1 MYRLTP
7 IIAASLERWQV
18 SKTVGTDAM
27 SVMVKRRVH
36 VAAAAIISA
45 DQQQVL
51 IARRPS
57 NVDQGGLWEFP
68 GGKLAP
74 YETGLEGLKRELHE
88 ELGVEIRNA
97 QPLIR
102 VHHEYPDKHILLD
115 VWQVHEFSGEP
126 FGREGQAVRWVP
138 MNELANYPFPA
149 ANLPILRAVML
160 PTEYLI
166 TAEEDDEA
174 RFDARLERALRED
187 NIRLVQLRAKQLER
201 SAYLARAQRAL
212 TLCKHYGARL
222 LLNGEPDLL
231 KDVEADGIHLTSA
244 RLMNLE
250 RRPIAENQWLS
261 ASTHDQAQL
270 SQAAVLGC
278 DFVTL
283 SPLRTTP
290 SHPEVPP
297 VGWHDFQQLVERAG
311 MPVFALGGMTR
322 FDAHHA
328 RAVGAQGIASIR
340 DFWK

>member
-1 MYRLTP
+1 
-7 IIAASLERWQV
+7 
-18 SKTVGTDAM
+18 M
-27 SVMVKRRVH
+27 SVKVKRRVH
-36 VAAAAIISA
+36 VAAAAMINA
-45 DQQQVL
+45 DRKEVL

-88 ELGVEIRNA
+88 ELGVEITRA

-115 VWQVHEFSGEP
+115 VWQVHDYAGEP

-138 MNELANYPFPA
+138 MEELVNYPFPA

-174 RFDARLERALRED
+174 RFDTRLERALKED
-187 NIRLVQLRAKQLER
+187 GVRLVQLRAKTLDE
-201 SAYLARAQRAL
+201 SAYVERAQRAL
-212 TLCKHYGARL
+212 ALCRQYDARL
-222 LLNGEPDLL
+222 LLNGEPSLL
-231 KDVEADGIHLTSA
+231 DAVDADGIHLTSE
-244 RLMNLE
+244 RLMQLE
-250 RRPIAENQWLS
+250 RRPIAQGKWLS
-261 ASTHDQAQL
+261 ASTHDKAQL
-270 SQAAVLGC
+270 DQAALVGC

-290 SHPEVPP
+290 SHPEVAPM
-297 VGWHDFQQLVERAG
+297 GWHDFQQLVERAG

-322 FDAHHA
+322 FDANHA

>member
-1 MYRLTP
+1 
-7 IIAASLERWQV
+7 
-18 SKTVGTDAM
+18 
-27 SVMVKRRVH
+27 MVKRRVH
-36 VAAAAIISA
+36 VAAAAMISA
-45 DQQQVL
+45 DQKHVL

-57 NVDQGGLWEFP
+57 NVDHGGLWEFP

-88 ELGVEIRNA
+88 ELGVEIVRA

-115 VWQVHEFSGEP
+115 VWQVHEFAGEP

-138 MNELANYPFPA
+138 MNELVNYPFPA

-166 TAEEDDEA
+166 TGEESDDE
-174 RFDARLERALRED
+174 RFASLLERALRED
-187 NIRLVQLRAKQLER
+187 SIRLVQLRAKSLDDA
-201 SAYLARAQRAL
+201 AYVARAERAL
-212 TLCKHYGARL
+212 KLCREYGAKL
-222 LLNGEPDLL
+222 LLNGEPTLL
-231 KDVEADGIHLTSA
+231 DQVDADGIHLTSA
-244 RLMNLE
+244 RLMQLD
-250 RRPIAENQWLS
+250 RRPIAENKWLS
-261 ASTHDQAQL
+261 ASTHDQKQL

-290 SHPEVPP
+290 SHPEVAPM
-297 VGWHDFQQLVERAG
+297 GWHDFQQLVERAG

-322 FDAHHA
+322 FDANHA

>member
-1 MYRLTP
+1 
-7 IIAASLERWQV
+7 
-18 SKTVGTDAM
+18 M

-36 VAAAAIISA
+36 VAAAAMISA
-45 DQQQVL
+45 DQKHVL

-57 NVDQGGLWEFP
+57 NVDHGGLWEFP

-88 ELGVEIRNA
+88 ELGVEIVRA

-115 VWQVHEFSGEP
+115 VWQVHEFAGEP

-138 MNELANYPFPA
+138 MNELVNYPFPA

-166 TAEEDDEA
+166 TGEEPDDE
-174 RFDARLERALRED
+174 RFAALLERALHED
-187 NIRLVQLRAKQLER
+187 NIRLVQLRAKSLDDA
-201 SAYLARAQRAL
+201 AYVARAERAL
-212 TLCKHYGARL
+212 TLCREYGAKL
-222 LLNGEPDLL
+222 LLNGEPTLL
-231 KDVEADGIHLTSA
+231 DQVDADGIHLTSA
-244 RLMNLE
+244 RLMQLD
-250 RRPIAENQWLS
+250 RRPIAENKWLS
-261 ASTHDQAQL
+261 ASTHDQKQL

-290 SHPEVPP
+290 SHPEVAPM
-297 VGWHDFQQLVERAG
+297 GWHDFQQLVERAG

-322 FDAHHA
+322 FDANHA

>member
-1 MYRLTP
+1 MN
-7 IIAASLERWQV
+7 
-18 SKTVGTDAM
+18 
-27 SVMVKRRVH
+27 VMVKRRVH

-45 DQQQVL
+45 DQKQVL

-88 ELGVEIRNA
+88 ELGVEIVRA

-115 VWQVHEFSGEP
+115 VWQVHEFAGEP

-138 MNELANYPFPA
+138 MEELANYPFPA

-166 TAEEDDEA
+166 TKEEADEA
-174 RFDARLERALRED
+174 RFDTLLERALKED
-187 NIRLVQLRAKQLER
+187 NVRLVQLRAKQLDEA
-201 SAYLARAQRAL
+201 AYLKRAERAL
-212 TLCKHYGARL
+212 RMCHEYGAKL
-222 LLNGEPDLL
+222 LLNGEPALL
-231 KDVEADGIHLTSA
+231 EHVDADGIHLTSE
-244 RLMNLE
+244 RLMQLD
-250 RRPIAENQWLS
+250 RRPIAEQKWLS
-261 ASTHDQAQL
+261 ASTHDQTQL
-270 SQAAVLGC
+270 SKAALLGC

-290 SHPEVPP
+290 SHPEVAPM
-297 VGWHDFQQLVERAG
+297 GWHDFQQLVERAG

-322 FDAHHA
+322 FDANHA

>member
-1 MYRLTP
+1 
-7 IIAASLERWQV
+7 
-18 SKTVGTDAM
+18 M

-36 VAAAAIISA
+36 VAAAAMISA
-45 DQQQVL
+45 DQKHVL

-57 NVDQGGLWEFP
+57 NVDHGGLWEFP

-88 ELGVEIRNA
+88 ELGVEIVRA

-115 VWQVHEFSGEP
+115 VWQVHEFAGEP

-138 MNELANYPFPA
+138 MNELVNYPFPA

-166 TAEEDDEA
+166 TGEEPDDE
-174 RFDARLERALRED
+174 RFASLLERALRED
-187 NIRLVQLRAKQLER
+187 SIRLVQLRAKSLDDA
-201 SAYLARAQRAL
+201 AYVARAERAL
-212 TLCKHYGARL
+212 KFCREYGAKL
-222 LLNGEPDLL
+222 LLNGEPTLL
-231 KDVEADGIHLTSA
+231 DRVDADGIHLTSA
-244 RLMNLE
+244 RLMQLD
-250 RRPIAENQWLS
+250 RRPIAENKWLS
-261 ASTHDQAQL
+261 ASTHDQKQL

-290 SHPEVPP
+290 SHPEVAPM
-297 VGWHDFQQLVERAG
+297 GWHDFQQLVERAG

-322 FDAHHA
+322 FDANHA

>member
-1 MYRLTP
+1 
-7 IIAASLERWQV
+7 
-18 SKTVGTDAM
+18 M

-36 VAAAAIISA
+36 VAAAAMISA
-45 DQQQVL
+45 DQKHVL

-57 NVDQGGLWEFP
+57 NVDHGGLWEFP

-88 ELGVEIRNA
+88 ELGVEIVRA

-115 VWQVHEFSGEP
+115 VWQVHEFAGEP

-138 MNELANYPFPA
+138 MNELVNYPFPA

-166 TAEEDDEA
+166 TGEESDDE
-174 RFDARLERALRED
+174 RFASLLERALRED
-187 NIRLVQLRAKQLER
+187 SIRLVQLRAKSLDDT
-201 SAYLARAQRAL
+201 AYVARAERAL
-212 TLCKHYGARL
+212 KLCREYGAKL
-222 LLNGEPDLL
+222 LLNGEPTLL
-231 KDVEADGIHLTSA
+231 DQVDADGIHLTSA
-244 RLMNLE
+244 RLMQLD
-250 RRPIAENQWLS
+250 RRPIAENKWLS
-261 ASTHDQAQL
+261 ASTHDQKQL

-290 SHPEVPP
+290 SHPEVAPM
-297 VGWHDFQQLVERAG
+297 GWHDFQQLVERAG

-322 FDAHHA
+322 FDANHA

>member
-1 MYRLTP
+1 MN
-7 IIAASLERWQV
+7 
-18 SKTVGTDAM
+18 
-27 SVMVKRRVH
+27 VMVKRRVH
-36 VAAAAIISA
+36 VAAAAMISA
-45 DQQQVL
+45 DQKKVL

-88 ELGVEIRNA
+88 ELGVEIIRA

-115 VWQVHEFSGEP
+115 VWQVHEFAGEP

-138 MNELANYPFPA
+138 MEELVNYPFPA

-166 TAEEDDEA
+166 TMEEADEA
-174 RFDARLERALRED
+174 RFDAFLERALQED
-187 NIRLVQLRAKQLER
+187 NIRLVQLRAKELDE
-201 SAYLARAQRAL
+201 AGYVARAERAL
-212 TLCKHYGARL
+212 KLCRQYGASL
-222 LLNGEPDLL
+222 LLNGEPKLL
-231 KDVEADGIHLTSA
+231 EQVDADGIHLTSE
-244 RLMNLE
+244 RLMELD
-250 RRPIAENQWLS
+250 RRPIAESKWLS
-261 ASTHDQAQL
+261 ASTHNQAQL

-290 SHPEVPP
+290 SHPEVAPM
-297 VGWHDFQQLVERAG
+297 GWHDFQQLVERAG

-322 FDAHHA
+322 FDANHA

>member
-1 MYRLTP
+1 
-7 IIAASLERWQV
+7 
-18 SKTVGTDAM
+18 M
-27 SVMVKRRVH
+27 SVMVTRRVH
-36 VAAAAIISA
+36 VAAAAMISA
-45 DQQQVL
+45 DQKHVL

-57 NVDQGGLWEFP
+57 NVDHGGLWEFP

-88 ELGVEIRNA
+88 ELGVEIVRA

-115 VWQVHEFSGEP
+115 VWQVHEFAGEP

-138 MNELANYPFPA
+138 MNELVNYPFPA

-166 TAEEDDEA
+166 TGEEPDDE
-174 RFDARLERALRED
+174 RFASLLERALRED
-187 NIRLVQLRAKQLER
+187 SIRLVQLRAKSLDDT
-201 SAYLARAQRAL
+201 AYVARAERAL
-212 TLCKHYGARL
+212 KLCREYGAKL
-222 LLNGEPDLL
+222 LLNGEPTLL
-231 KDVEADGIHLTSA
+231 DQVDADGIHLTSA
-244 RLMNLE
+244 RLMQLD
-250 RRPIAENQWLS
+250 RRPIAENKWLS
-261 ASTHDQAQL
+261 ASTHDQKQL

-290 SHPEVPP
+290 SHPEVAPM
-297 VGWHDFQQLVERAG
+297 GWHDFQQLVERAG

-322 FDAHHA
+322 FDANHA

>member
-1 MYRLTP
+1 MN
-7 IIAASLERWQV
+7 
-18 SKTVGTDAM
+18 
-27 SVMVKRRVH
+27 VMVKRRVH
-36 VAAAAIISA
+36 VAAAAIVSA
-45 DQQQVL
+45 DQKKVL

-88 ELGVEIRNA
+88 ELGVEIIRA

-102 VHHEYPDKHILLD
+102 IHHEYPDKHILLD
-115 VWQVHEFSGEP
+115 VWQVHEFAGEP

-138 MNELANYPFPA
+138 MEELVKYPFPA

-166 TAEEDDEA
+166 TSEEADEA
-174 RFDARLERALRED
+174 RFDAFLERALKED
-187 NIRLVQLRAKQLER
+187 NIRLVQLRAKALDEAAYIER
-201 SAYLARAQRAL
+201 AERAL
-212 TLCKHYGARL
+212 RMCREHGASL
-222 LLNGEPDLL
+222 LLNGEPGLL
-231 KDVEADGIHLTSA
+231 EKVDADGIHLTSE
-244 RLMNLE
+244 RLMQLD
-250 RRPIAENQWLS
+250 RRPISEQKWLS
-261 ASTHDQAQL
+261 ASTHDQTQL
-270 SQAAVLGC
+270 SKAAVLGC

-290 SHPEVPP
+290 SHPEVAPI
-297 VGWHDFQQLVERAG
+297 GWHDFQQLVERAG

-322 FDAHHA
+322 FDANHA

>member
-1 MYRLTP
+1 MN
-7 IIAASLERWQV
+7 A
-18 SKTVGTDAM
+18 
-27 SVMVKRRVH
+27 MVKRRVH

-45 DQQQVL
+45 DGSEVL
-51 IARRPS
+51 LARRPS
-57 NVDQGGLWEFP
+57 NVDHGGLWEFP

-74 YETGLEGLKRELHE
+74 YETGLEALKRELHE
-88 ELGVEIRNA
+88 ELGVEIRRA

-102 VHHEYPDKHILLD
+102 IHHEYSDKHILLD
-115 VWQVHEFSGEP
+115 VWQVHDFAGEP

-138 MNELANYPFPA
+138 MSELVNYPFPA

-166 TAEEDDEA
+166 TGEEADEA
-174 RFDARLERALRED
+174 RFQERLVRALDED
-187 NIRLVQLRAKQLER
+187 GVRLVQLRAKSLGE
-201 SAYLARAQRAL
+201 ADYLHRAERAL
-212 TLCKHYGARL
+212 ELCRARGARL
-222 LLNGEPDLL
+222 VLNGEPSLL
-231 KDVEADGIHLTSA
+231 EAVDADGIHLTSE
-244 RLMNLE
+244 RLMSLE
-250 RRPIAENQWLS
+250 RRPVDEVKWLS
-261 ASTHDQAQL
+261 ASTHDGRQL
-270 SQAAVLGC
+270 DHARRIGC

-297 VGWHDFQQLVERAG
+297 IGWHDFQQLVERAG

-322 FDAHHA
+322 HDAHHA

>member
-1 MYRLTP
+1 MN
-7 IIAASLERWQV
+7 A
-18 SKTVGTDAM
+18 
-27 SVMVKRRVH
+27 MVKRRVH
-36 VAAAAIISA
+36 VAAAAIVSR
-45 DQQQVL
+45 DTRQVL

-57 NVDQGGLWEFP
+57 TVDQGGLWEFP

-74 YETGLEGLKRELHE
+74 YETGFEALKRELHE
-88 ELGVEIRNA
+88 ELGVEIRRA

-115 VWQVHEFSGEP
+115 VWQVHDFAGEP

-138 MNELANYPFPA
+138 MAELYNYPFPA

-166 TAEEDDEA
+166 SDEEADDEA
-174 RFDARLERALRED
+174 FLGKLQRALIED
-187 NIRLVQLRAKQLER
+187 GVRLVQLRAKSLDR
-201 SAYLARAQRAL
+201 DAYLARAEKAL
-212 TLCKHYGARL
+212 ALCREHGAQL
-222 LLNGEPDLL
+222 LLNGEPELL
-231 KDVEADGIHLTSA
+231 EAVDADGIHLTSE
-244 RLMNLE
+244 RLMQLE
-250 RRPIAENQWLS
+250 RRPIAEGKWLS
-261 ASTHDQAQL
+261 ASTHDKAQL
-270 SQAAVLGC
+270 DQAGRIGC

-290 SHPEVPP
+290 SHPEVAPL
-297 VGWHDFQQLVERAG
+297 GWHDFQQLVETAA

-322 FDAHHA
+322 FDADHA

>member
-1 MYRLTP
+1 
-7 IIAASLERWQV
+7 
-18 SKTVGTDAM
+18 M

-36 VAAAAIISA
+36 VAAAAMISA
-45 DQQQVL
+45 DQNHVL

-57 NVDQGGLWEFP
+57 NVDHGGLWEFP

-88 ELGVEIRNA
+88 ELGVEIVRA

-115 VWQVHEFSGEP
+115 VWQVHEFAGEP

-138 MNELANYPFPA
+138 MNELVNYPFPA

-166 TAEEDDEA
+166 TGEEPDDE
-174 RFDARLERALRED
+174 RFAALLERALHED
-187 NIRLVQLRAKQLER
+187 NIRLVQLRAKSLDDA
-201 SAYLARAQRAL
+201 AYVARAERAL
-212 TLCKHYGARL
+212 TLCREYGAKL
-222 LLNGEPDLL
+222 LLNGEPTLL
-231 KDVEADGIHLTSA
+231 DHVDADGIHLTSA
-244 RLMNLE
+244 RLMQLD
-250 RRPIAENQWLS
+250 RRPIAENKWLS
-261 ASTHDQAQL
+261 ASTHDQKQL

-290 SHPEVPP
+290 SHPEVAPM
-297 VGWHDFQQLVERAG
+297 GWHDFQQLVERAG

-322 FDAHHA
+322 FDANHA

>member
-1 MYRLTP
+1 
-7 IIAASLERWQV
+7 
-18 SKTVGTDAM
+18 M

-36 VAAAAIISA
+36 VAAAAMISA
-45 DQQQVL
+45 DQKHVL

-57 NVDQGGLWEFP
+57 NVDHGGLWEFP

-88 ELGVEIRNA
+88 ELGVEIVRA

-115 VWQVHEFSGEP
+115 VWQVHEFAGEP

-138 MNELANYPFPA
+138 MNELVNYPFPA

-166 TAEEDDEA
+166 TGEEPDDE
-174 RFDARLERALRED
+174 RFASLLERALRED
-187 NIRLVQLRAKQLER
+187 SIRLVQLRAKSLDDA
-201 SAYLARAQRAL
+201 AYVARAERAL
-212 TLCKHYGARL
+212 KLCREYGAKL
-222 LLNGEPDLL
+222 LLNGEPTLL
-231 KDVEADGIHLTSA
+231 DRVDADGIHLTSA
-244 RLMNLE
+244 RLMQLD
-250 RRPIAENQWLS
+250 RRPIAENKWLS
-261 ASTHDQAQL
+261 ASTHDQKQL

-290 SHPEVPP
+290 SHPEVAPM
-297 VGWHDFQQLVERAG
+297 GWHDFQQLVERAG

-322 FDAHHA
+322 FDANHA

>member
-1 MYRLTP
+1 MN
-7 IIAASLERWQV
+7 
-18 SKTVGTDAM
+18 
-27 SVMVKRRVH
+27 VMVKRRVH
-36 VAAAAIISA
+36 VAAAAIISG
-45 DQQQVL
+45 DQTQVL

-88 ELGVEIRNA
+88 ELGVEILSA

-115 VWQVHEFSGEP
+115 VWQVHEFAGEP

-138 MNELANYPFPA
+138 MEELVNYPFPA
-149 ANLPILRAVML
+149 ANLPILQAVML

-166 TAEEDDEA
+166 TGEEADDE
-174 RFDARLERALRED
+174 RFDALLSRALRED
-187 NIRLVQLRAKQLER
+187 HVRLVQLRSKGLDKA
-201 SAYLARAQRAL
+201 AYIARAKRAL
-212 TLCKHYGARL
+212 RLCQEVGARL
-222 LLNGEPDLL
+222 LLNGEPELL
-231 KDVEADGIHLTSA
+231 DEVDADGIHLTSE
-244 RLMNLE
+244 RLMQLE
-250 RRPIAENQWLS
+250 RRPIAEDKWLA
-261 ASTHDQAQL
+261 ASTHDQTQL
-270 SQAAVLGC
+270 TQAALLGC

-290 SHPEVPP
+290 SHPEVAPM
-297 VGWHDFQQLVERAG
+297 GWHDFQQLVERAG

-322 FDAHHA
+322 FDANHA

>member
-1 MYRLTP
+1 
-7 IIAASLERWQV
+7 
-18 SKTVGTDAM
+18 
-27 SVMVKRRVH
+27 MVKRRVH
-36 VAAAAIISA
+36 VAAAAIISGDGDKA
-45 DQQQVL
+45 L

-57 NVDQGGLWEFP
+57 NVDHGGLWEFP

-88 ELGVEIRNA
+88 ELGVEIKRA

-102 VHHEYPDKHILLD
+102 IHHEYPDKHILLD

-138 MNELANYPFPA
+138 LQELVNYPFPA
-149 ANLPILRAVML
+149 ANLPILQAVML
-160 PTEYLI
+160 PTEYFI
-166 TAEEDDEA
+166 TAEEPDDEV
-174 RFDARLERALRED
+174 FEARLARALVED
-187 NIRLVQLRAKQLER
+187 SVRLVQLRAKSLDEA
-201 SAYLARAQRAL
+201 AYLARAERAL
-212 TLCKHYGARL
+212 ALCREHGARL
-222 LLNGEPDLL
+222 LLNADPALL
-231 KDVEADGIHLTSA
+231 EKVDADGVHLTSE
-244 RLMNLE
+244 RLMSLE
-250 RRPIAENQWLS
+250 RRPISEAKWLAS
-261 ASTHDQAQL
+261 STHDQKQL
-270 SQAAVLGC
+270 TQASSIGC

-297 VGWHDFQQLVERAG
+297 MGWHDFQQLVERAA

-322 FDAHHA
+322 FDANHA

>member
-1 MYRLTP
+1 MN
-7 IIAASLERWQV
+7 
-18 SKTVGTDAM
+18 
-27 SVMVKRRVH
+27 VMVKRRVH
-36 VAAAAIISA
+36 VAAAAIISGDGDKA
-45 DQQQVL
+45 L

-57 NVDQGGLWEFP
+57 NVDHGGLWEFP

-88 ELGVEIRNA
+88 ELGVEIKRA

-102 VHHEYPDKHILLD
+102 IHHEYPDKHILLD

-138 MNELANYPFPA
+138 LQELVNYPFPA
-149 ANLPILRAVML
+149 ANLPILQAVML
-160 PTEYLI
+160 PTEYFI
-166 TAEEDDEA
+166 TAEEPNDEV
-174 RFDARLERALRED
+174 FETRLTRALIED
-187 NIRLVQLRAKQLER
+187 NVRLVQLRAKTLDEA
-201 SAYLARAQRAL
+201 AYLARAQRAL
-212 TLCKHYGARL
+212 ALCREHGARL
-222 LLNGEPDLL
+222 LLNGDPALL
-231 KDVEADGIHLTSA
+231 EQVDADGVHLTSE
-244 RLMNLE
+244 RLMSLE
-250 RRPIAENQWLS
+250 RRPISEAKWLA
-261 ASTHDQAQL
+261 ASTHDQKQL
-270 SQAAVLGC
+270 TQASRIGC

-297 VGWHDFQQLVERAG
+297 MGWHDFQQLVERAA

-322 FDAHHA
+322 FDANHA

>member
-1 MYRLTP
+1 
-7 IIAASLERWQV
+7 
-18 SKTVGTDAM
+18 
-27 SVMVKRRVH
+27 MVKRRVH
-36 VAAAAIISA
+36 VAAAAMISA
-45 DQQQVL
+45 DQKKVL

-88 ELGVEIRNA
+88 ELGVEIVRA

-115 VWQVHEFSGEP
+115 VWQVHEFAGEP

-138 MNELANYPFPA
+138 MEELVNYPFPA

-166 TAEEDDEA
+166 TMEEPNEA
-174 RFDARLERALRED
+174 RFDAFLERALKED
-187 NIRLVQLRAKQLER
+187 NIRLVQLRAKELDEE
-201 SAYLARAQRAL
+201 SYVARAERAL
-212 TLCKHYGARL
+212 ALCRQYDASL
-222 LLNGEPDLL
+222 LLNGEPSLL
-231 KDVEADGIHLTSA
+231 ERVDADGIHLTSE
-244 RLMNLE
+244 RLMQLE
-250 RRPIAENQWLS
+250 RRPIAENKWLS

-290 SHPEVPP
+290 SHPEVAPM
-297 VGWHDFQQLVERAG
+297 GWHDFQQLVERAG

-322 FDAHHA
+322 FDANHA

>member
-1 MYRLTP
+1 MN
-7 IIAASLERWQV
+7 
-18 SKTVGTDAM
+18 
-27 SVMVKRRVH
+27 VMVKRRVH

-45 DQQQVL
+45 DQKKVL

-88 ELGVEIRNA
+88 ELGVEIVRA

-115 VWQVHEFSGEP
+115 VWQVHEFAGEP

-138 MNELANYPFPA
+138 MEELANYPFPA

-166 TAEEDDEA
+166 TKEEADEA
-174 RFDARLERALRED
+174 RFDTLLERALKED
-187 NIRLVQLRAKQLER
+187 NIRLVQLRAKQLDEA
-201 SAYLARAQRAL
+201 AYLKRAERVL
-212 TLCKHYGARL
+212 RMCHEYGAKL
-222 LLNGEPDLL
+222 LLNGEPALL
-231 KDVEADGIHLTSA
+231 EHVDADGIHLTSE
-244 RLMNLE
+244 RLMQLD
-250 RRPIAENQWLS
+250 RRPIAEQKWLS
-261 ASTHDQAQL
+261 ASTHDQTQL
-270 SQAAVLGC
+270 SKAALLGC

-290 SHPEVPP
+290 SHPEVAPM
-297 VGWHDFQQLVERAG
+297 GWHDFQQLVERAG

-322 FDAHHA
+322 FDANHA

>member
-1 MYRLTP
+1 MN
-7 IIAASLERWQV
+7 A
-18 SKTVGTDAM
+18 
-27 SVMVKRRVH
+27 MVKRRVH

-45 DQQQVL
+45 DGREVL

-74 YETGLEGLKRELHE
+74 YETGLGGLKRELHE
-88 ELGVEIRNA
+88 ELGVEIQRA

-102 VHHEYPDKHILLD
+102 IHHEYPDKHILLD

-138 MNELANYPFPA
+138 MEELVNYPFPA

-166 TAEEDDEA
+166 TAEEEDEGVFA
-174 RFDARLERALRED
+174 QRLERALVED
-187 NIRLVQLRAKQLER
+187 GVRLVQLRAKQLDEA
-201 SAYLARAQRAL
+201 AYLARAEL
-212 TLCKHYGARL
+212 SLELCRKYEARL
-222 LLNGEPDLL
+222 LLNTEPELL
-231 KDVEADGIHLTSA
+231 DKVDADGIHLTSA
-244 RLMNLE
+244 RLMSLE
-250 RRPIAENQWLS
+250 RRPIAESKWLS
-261 ASTHDQAQL
+261 ASTHDRVQL
-270 SQAAVLGC
+270 AQAARVGC

-290 SHPEVPP
+290 SHPEVAP
-297 VGWHDFQQLVERAG
+297 VGWHDFQQLVERAA

-322 FDAHHA
+322 HDANHA

>member
-1 MYRLTP
+1 MN
-7 IIAASLERWQV
+7 
-18 SKTVGTDAM
+18 
-27 SVMVKRRVH
+27 VMVKRRVH
-36 VAAAAIISA
+36 VAAAAIVSA
-45 DQQQVL
+45 DQKKVL

-88 ELGVEIRNA
+88 ELGVEIVRA

-115 VWQVHEFSGEP
+115 VWQVHEFAGEP

-138 MNELANYPFPA
+138 MEELVKYPFPA

-166 TAEEDDEA
+166 TSEEADEA
-174 RFDARLERALRED
+174 RFDAFLERALKED
-187 NIRLVQLRAKQLER
+187 NIRLVQLRAKELDEAAYIER
-201 SAYLARAQRAL
+201 AERAL
-212 TLCKHYGARL
+212 RMCREHGASL
-222 LLNGEPDLL
+222 LLNGEPSLL
-231 KDVEADGIHLTSA
+231 EKVDADGIHLTSE
-244 RLMNLE
+244 RLMQLD
-250 RRPIAENQWLS
+250 RRPISEQKWLS
-261 ASTHDQAQL
+261 ASTHDQTQL
-270 SQAAVLGC
+270 SKAAVLGC

-290 SHPEVPP
+290 SHPEVAPM
-297 VGWHDFQQLVERAG
+297 GWHDFQQLVERAG

-322 FDAHHA
+322 FDANHA

>member
-1 MYRLTP
+1 
-7 IIAASLERWQV
+7 
-18 SKTVGTDAM
+18 
-27 SVMVKRRVH
+27 MVKRRVH

-45 DQQQVL
+45 DSREVL
-51 IARRPS
+51 LARRPS

-74 YETGLEGLKRELHE
+74 YETGLEALKRELHE
-88 ELGVEIRNA
+88 ELGVEIRRA

-102 VHHEYPDKHILLD
+102 IHHEYADKHVLLD
-115 VWQVHEFSGEP
+115 VWQVHDFAGEP

-138 MNELANYPFPA
+138 MEELHSYPFPA

-166 TAEEDDEA
+166 SAEEDDEDV
-174 RFDARLERALRED
+174 FLERLERAMRED
-187 NIRLVQLRAKQLER
+187 GVRLVQLRAKTLDED
-201 SAYLARAQRAL
+201 AYVARAEKAL
-212 TLCKHYGARL
+212 AMCRRFGARL
-222 LLNGEPDLL
+222 MLNGEPFLL
-231 KDVEADGIHLTSA
+231 ERVEADGIHLTSE
-244 RLMNLE
+244 RLMSLE
-250 RRPIAENQWLS
+250 RRPISEEKWLA

-270 SQAAVLGC
+270 TQAHRIGC

-290 SHPEVPP
+290 SHPEVAPI
-297 VGWHDFQQLVERAG
+297 GWHDFQQLVEHAG

-322 FDAHHA
+322 HDANHA

>member
-1 MYRLTP
+1 
-7 IIAASLERWQV
+7 
-18 SKTVGTDAM
+18 M

-36 VAAAAIISA
+36 VAAAAMISA
-45 DQQQVL
+45 DQKHVL

-57 NVDQGGLWEFP
+57 NVDHGGLWEFP

-88 ELGVEIRNA
+88 ELGVEIVRA

-115 VWQVHEFSGEP
+115 VWQVHEFAGEP

-138 MNELANYPFPA
+138 MNELVNYPFPA

-166 TAEEDDEA
+166 TGEESDDE
-174 RFDARLERALRED
+174 RFASLLERALRED
-187 NIRLVQLRAKQLER
+187 SIRLVQLRAKSLDDA
-201 SAYLARAQRAL
+201 AYVARAERAL
-212 TLCKHYGARL
+212 KLCREYGAKL
-222 LLNGEPDLL
+222 LLNGEPALL
-231 KDVEADGIHLTSA
+231 DQVDADGIHLTSA
-244 RLMNLE
+244 RLMQLD
-250 RRPIAENQWLS
+250 RRPIAENKWLS
-261 ASTHDQAQL
+261 ASTHDQKQL

-290 SHPEVPP
+290 SHPEVAPM
-297 VGWHDFQQLVERAG
+297 GWHDFQQLVERAG

-322 FDAHHA
+322 FDANHA

>member
-1 MYRLTP
+1 MNALP
-7 IIAASLERWQV
+7 ILEE
-18 SKTVGTDAM
+18 SM
-27 SVMVKRRVH
+27 STMVKRRVH
-36 VAAAAIISA
+36 VAAAAIISR
-45 DQQQVL
+45 DSRQVL

-74 YETGLEGLKRELHE
+74 YETGFEALKRELHE
-88 ELGVEIRNA
+88 ELGVEIQRA

-115 VWQVHEFSGEP
+115 VWQILAFAGEP
-126 FGREGQAVRWVP
+126 FGREGQAVRWVA
-138 MNELANYPFPA
+138 MDELHSYPFPA

-166 TAEEDDEA
+166 SDEEDDDEV
-174 RFDARLERALRED
+174 FLIKLGRALRED
-187 NIRLVQLRAKQLER
+187 GIRLVQLRAKNLEPD
-201 SAYLARAQRAL
+201 AYLVRAEKAL
-212 TLCKHYGARL
+212 GLCREYDARL
-222 LLNGEPDLL
+222 LLNGEPELL
-231 KDVEADGIHLTSA
+231 QSIDADGVHLTSE
-244 RLMNLE
+244 RLMSLE
-250 RRPIAENQWLS
+250 RRPLAESKWLS
-261 ASTHDQAQL
+261 ASTHDRVQL
-270 SQAAVLGC
+270 DQAARIGC

-290 SHPEVPP
+290 SHPEVDPL
-297 VGWHDFQQLVERAG
+297 GWHDFQQLVETAA

-322 FDAHHA
+322 HDANHA

>member
-1 MYRLTP
+1 
-7 IIAASLERWQV
+7 
-18 SKTVGTDAM
+18 M

-36 VAAAAIISA
+36 VAAAAMISA
-45 DQQQVL
+45 DQKRVL

-88 ELGVEIRNA
+88 ELGVEIVRA
-97 QPLIR
+97 RPLIR

-115 VWQVHEFSGEP
+115 VWQVQEFAGEP

-138 MNELANYPFPA
+138 MEELVNYPFPA

-160 PTEYLI
+160 PTDYLI
-166 TAEEDDEA
+166 TGEEADEA
-174 RFDARLERALRED
+174 RFDSLLERALSED
-187 NIRLVQLRAKQLER
+187 GVRLVQLRAKNLDEA
-201 SAYLARAQRAL
+201 AYVARAERAL
-212 TLCKHYGARL
+212 RLCRQYDAKL
-222 LLNGEPDLL
+222 LLNGEPALL
-231 KDVEADGIHLTSA
+231 DAVDADGIHLTSA
-244 RLMNLE
+244 RLMDLE
-250 RRPIAENQWLS
+250 RRPIAENKWLS
-261 ASTHDQAQL
+261 ASTHDQKQL

-290 SHPEVPP
+290 SHPEVAPL
-297 VGWHDFQQLVERAG
+297 GWHDFQQLVERAG

-322 FDAHHA
+322 FDANHA

>member
-1 MYRLTP
+1 MN
-7 IIAASLERWQV
+7 A
-18 SKTVGTDAM
+18 
-27 SVMVKRRVH
+27 MVKRRVH

-45 DQQQVL
+45 DGGQVL

-57 NVDQGGLWEFP
+57 NVDHGGLWEFP

-74 YETGLEGLKRELHE
+74 YETGLGGLKRELHE
-88 ELGVEIRNA
+88 ELGLEIRRA

-102 VHHEYPDKHILLD
+102 IHHEYSDKHILLD
-115 VWQVHEFSGEP
+115 VWQVHDFSGEP

-138 MNELANYPFPA
+138 LNELVKYPFPA

-166 TAEEDDEA
+166 TGEEEDET
-174 RFDARLERALRED
+174 RFSERLERALTED
-187 NIRLVQLRAKQLER
+187 GVRLVQLRDKSLDEAG
-201 SAYLARAQRAL
+201 YLARAEQAL
-212 TLCKHYGARL
+212 ATCRRLGARL
-222 LLNGEPDLL
+222 MLNGEPGLL
-231 KDVEADGIHLTSA
+231 EHIDADGIHLTSD
-244 RLMNLE
+244 RLMGLQ
-250 RRPIAENQWLS
+250 RRPIAQDKWLS
-261 ASTHDQAQL
+261 ASTHDARQLDQAGRI
-270 SQAAVLGC
+270 GC

-290 SHPEVPP
+290 SHPDVPP
-297 VGWHDFQQLVERAG
+297 LGWHDFQQMAERAA

-322 FDAHHA
+322 FDASHA

>member
-1 MYRLTP
+1 
-7 IIAASLERWQV
+7 
-18 SKTVGTDAM
+18 M

-36 VAAAAIISA
+36 VAAAAMISA
-45 DQQQVL
+45 DQTQVL

-88 ELGVEIRNA
+88 ELGVEIMNA

-138 MNELANYPFPA
+138 MEELVNYPFPA

-160 PTEYLI
+160 PTEYFI
-166 TAEEDDEA
+166 TAEEEDES

-187 NIRLVQLRAKQLER
+187 RIRLVQLRAKKLDTP
-201 SAYLARAQRAL
+201 AYVARAKRAL
-212 TLCKHYGARL
+212 DICRAHGARL
-222 LLNGEPDLL
+222 LLNGDPSLL
-231 KDVEADGIHLTSA
+231 DEVEADGIHLTSE
-244 RLMNLE
+244 RLMKLE

-261 ASTHDQAQL
+261 ASTHNREQL
-270 SQAAVLGC
+270 EQAAVLGC
-278 DFVTL
+278 DLVTL

-297 VGWHDFQQLVERAG
+297 MGWHDFQQLVERAG

-322 FDAHHA
+322 FDAPHA